1 MNEPYLV
8 KSTLP
13 LDFDVALNP
22 FKGHS
27 YFVYIKDKR
36 AIGRIRYGVFKNE
49 YSWVW
54 LIEGGRTYGPRFGG
68 LSPEEALLFLS
79 KEFPQDLE
87 WIIFNEPTL
96 LSSKVTK

>member
-8 KSTLP
+8 KSTSR
-13 LDFDVALNP
+13 FDLNFAINP

-27 YFVYIKDKR
+27 YFVYFKDQR
-36 AIGRIRYGVFKNE
+36 AIGRVRYGIFSDE

-54 LIEGGRTYGPRFGG
+54 FIEGGRTYGPRFGG
-68 LSPEEALLFLS
+68 LSPEEALEFLS

-96 LSSKVTK
+96 LTSKVTK